1 MERGNDKR
9 VEKSKEAKTRYI
21 RSSEVM
27 NVSISVV
34 WHFLQLNTVI
44 MLVTRIV
51 SAIFFSDH
59 IPAL

>member
-9 VEKSKEAKTRYI
+9 VEKSKTAKTRYI

>member
-1 MERGNDKR
+1 MERGKDKR
-9 VEKSKEAKTRYI
+9 VEKSKKAKTRYI